1 MGEHVGNFRMRV
13 EFKDFYHWQKEIV
26 EYMGN
31 VTIRGGRQDGKTVA
45 AAERIYQ
52 LAKKF
57 PKSRHLIIAASERQE
72 NYLYERVCDLIGR
85 NYVGRKT
92 LKRVEMNNGT
102 IIFKFPVG
110 TTGMFLE
117 GLASIDFLHADEA
130 IHIHW
135 RVWDSILPMLAE
147 PRKRGLGWIT
157 LLSATRGKPKGYF
170 FDSFE
175 RKDFLKITVK
185 SEDCPHI
192 SKEFLKEELER
203 LGPVMYGVIYNG
215 NFSEEGY
222 KYFSSWIIRKAATF
236 KFWKKKDINKLL
248 SYYLGIDPAGQGKAK
263 AAFVSAELRMDRINV
278 PHFETID
285 KSSMPELARKT
296 EELHKIFNYR
306 KIFIDPGGL
315 GEGVVDILKE
325 NKKIRK
331 RIRPL
336 NNAEAG
342 KHGKILKPDLYSNT
356 LKLFEEEKIEII
368 NDEELIKALLDVE
381 IDVDG
386 KIKGTDISEAF
397 VRACWC
403 TKEKSYKVKIV
414 CF

>member
-1 MGEHVGNFRMRV
+1 
-13 EFKDFYHWQKEIV
+13 
-26 EYMGN
+26 
-31 VTIRGGRQDGKTVA
+31 
-45 AAERIYQ
+45 
-52 LAKKF
+52 
-57 PKSRHLIIAASERQE
+57 
-72 NYLYERVCDLIGR
+72 
-85 NYVGRKT
+85 
-92 LKRVEMNNGT
+92 
-102 IIFKFPVG
+102 
-110 TTGMFLE
+110 
-117 GLASIDFLHADEA
+117 
-130 IHIHW
+130 
-135 RVWDSILPMLAE
+135 
-147 PRKRGLGWIT
+147 
-157 LLSATRGKPKGYF
+157 
-170 FDSFE
+170 
-175 RKDFLKITVK
+175 
-185 SEDCPHI
+185 
-192 SKEFLKEELER
+192 
-203 LGPVMYGVIYNG
+203 MYGVIYNG

-222 KYFSSWIIRKAATF
+222 KYFSSWIIRKAAAF

-285 KSSMPELARKT
+285 KSTMPELARKT

-325 NKKIRK
+325 NKKIRR

-342 KHGKILKPDLYSNT
+342 KYGKILKQDLYSNT

-368 NDEELIKALLDVE
+368 DDEELIKALLDVE

-403 TKEKSYKVKIV
+403 MKEKSYKVKIIT
-414 CF
+414 F